1 MDIFAQFATD
11 PNLELDGVW
20 VDLGAAEENGRVPRI
35 KVARSGN
42 KRHGR
47 VVTKMYEANKHT
59 LELKNDAAEVKG
71 EEITVD
77 SMAQGI
83 LMGWQNLSFKK
94 EVLPDSESL
103 SPEQRLA
110 TARRLLAV
118 KDFRALVMR
127 HADNFEKF
135 KAVQEEADAGN

>member
-20 VDLGAAEENGRVPRI
+20 VVIGGEEENGKCPRI

-47 VVTKMYEANKHT
+47 IVSKLYEAHKHT
-59 LELKNDAAEVKG
+59 LELKNDVAEAKG
-71 EEITVD
+71 EEITID

-83 LMGWQNLSFKK
+83 LMGWENLSFQSGTY
-94 EVLPDSESL
+94 LPDEWS
-103 SPEQRLA
+103 LA
-110 TARRLLAV
+110 TAKQLLSV
-118 KDFRALVMR
+118 KDFRAMVMR

-135 KAVQEEADAGN
+135 KVHQEGEDAKN